1 MEYEIAVL
9 KSNIAACHLKLED
22 WKAAVDEATKAL
34 DALGRLEKD
43 EKKGTEE
50 DGGGGGQNGVEKED
64 DGGVIEL
71 NGEGDDFE
79 ELEKL
84 KMSDQRRDDVRR
96 IKAKALMRRAK
107 GRTEQ
112 GGWANLQGA
121 EEGKTV
127 TSEFLR
133 LLES

>member
-1 MEYEIAVL
+1 M
-9 KSNIAACHLKLED
+9 KLED

-43 EKKGTEE
+43 GKKGTKQ
-50 DGGGGGQNGVEKED
+50 GGGGPAQDSGEKED
-64 DGGVIEL
+64 NEGIIEL
-71 NGEGDDFE
+71 NGEGDDLE

-84 KMSDQRRDDVRR
+84 KIRDQRRDDVRR
-96 IKAKALMRRAK
+96 IKAKVLMRRAK

-127 TSEFLR
+127 LSKFLR
-133 LLES
+133 LLGKSI